1 MTLNLDVHLGFGASV
16 LGLLGFRFLW
26 GFVYRVQFTSFPE
39 DTVNNHPPP
48 PAPSHD
54 IRSVHGEI
62 HIKTTFGSYNQMLN
76 KLYPI
81 TREGRGF
88 KSCIV

>member
-1 MTLNLDVHLGFGASV
+1 MTLNLDVRLGFGASV

-48 PAPSHD
+48 QPQATTS
-54 IRSVHGEI
+54 EA
-62 HIKTTFGSYNQMLN
+62 HIVKYT
-76 KLYPI
+76 
-81 TREGRGF
+81 
-88 KSCIV
+88 